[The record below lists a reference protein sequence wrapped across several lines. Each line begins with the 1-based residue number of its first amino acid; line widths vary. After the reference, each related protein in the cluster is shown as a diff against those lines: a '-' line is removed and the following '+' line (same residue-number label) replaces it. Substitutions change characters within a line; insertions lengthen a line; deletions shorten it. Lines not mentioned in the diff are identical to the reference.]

1 MWIYNITRLLAIEMS
16 HIAPINFGGVE
27 MTVYQ
32 LAEELGI
39 SHHAITGIINRKCLP
54 YRVAIVGMSRG
65 PRRVRYLPPATVQY
79 IREYQER
86 RSRGHEMES
95 SAMTRFFKALVMA
108 RKMAGEPIDVGGFM
122 NDYRN
127 GGWRNA

>member
-1 MWIYNITRLLAIEMS
+1 
-16 HIAPINFGGVE
+16 

-54 YRVAIVGMSRG
+54 YNVAITRTRMGMQKK
-65 PRRVRYLPPATVQY
+65 RYLPPATVEY
-79 IREYQER
+79 IREYQET
-86 RSRGHEMES
+86 RSKGHEMES

-108 RKMAGEPIDVGGFM
+108 RKRAGEPIDVGGFM

-127 GGWRNA
+127 GGWRDAGN